1 MYRNKS
7 TTMEQWN
14 GEHRVMMKTRLT
26 VSSSDILDGDV
37 LDVETDVVSG
47 QTLGDLLVVHLD
59 GLDFG
64 GDVGRGEGD
73 DHTGLDDTGLYS
85 ADGDCADTT

>member
-7 TTMEQWN
+7 TKMEPRN
-14 GEHRVMMKTRLT
+14 GEHGVVKTRLT
-26 VSSSDILDGDV
+26 VSSSNILDGDV

>member
-1 MYRNKS
+1 MGVWWR
-7 TTMEQWN
+7 Q
-14 GEHRVMMKTRLT
+14 GLT
-26 VSSSDILDGDV
+26 VSSSDILDGNV

-73 DHTGLDDTGLYS
+73 DHTGLDDTGLDS
-85 ADGDCADTT
+85 AYWDCADTT